1 MTKKPQDISFLEAA
15 RILEEYAMK
24 VTTRECRLRAAAR
37 VVLQEALR
45 QEPPCCGQEAAS
57 P

>member
-1 MTKKPQDISFLEAA
+1 MTKKPELSFLEAA